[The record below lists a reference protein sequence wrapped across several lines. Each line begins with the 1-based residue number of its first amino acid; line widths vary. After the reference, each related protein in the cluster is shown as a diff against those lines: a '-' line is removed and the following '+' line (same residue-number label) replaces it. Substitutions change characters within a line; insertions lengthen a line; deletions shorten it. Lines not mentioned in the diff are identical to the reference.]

1 MSIIKIQTQTA
12 KQLDSQISMARLLSN
27 SVKAQQPAIIIS
39 MPTDLEEQESIPQIE
54 MISWLIS
61 HYLK

>member
-39 MPTDLEEQESIPQIE
+39 MPTDLEEQESIPQTE